1 MHVNALQCTLRI
13 HLHNNVTMLCIHT
26 YMCDRE
32 DEEQLLH
39 EWVEVG
45 QEADPKLG
53 TKRLYGI
60 EDLCETS
67 SAMRLLLLLLLEL
80 LYGRVHE
87 LEQHWHQLTMVF
99 TNLWLQGKNGEG
111 DNLLP

>member
-1 MHVNALQCTLRI
+1 
-13 HLHNNVTMLCIHT
+13 
-26 YMCDRE
+26 MCDRE

-45 QEADPKLG
+45 QEADPELG

-87 LEQHWHQLTMVF
+87 LEQCWHQLTVVF
-99 TNLWLQGKNGEG
+99 TNLWLKGKNGEG
-111 DNLLP
+111 TIFYHNTNTVKSATCLEHTGFRWY